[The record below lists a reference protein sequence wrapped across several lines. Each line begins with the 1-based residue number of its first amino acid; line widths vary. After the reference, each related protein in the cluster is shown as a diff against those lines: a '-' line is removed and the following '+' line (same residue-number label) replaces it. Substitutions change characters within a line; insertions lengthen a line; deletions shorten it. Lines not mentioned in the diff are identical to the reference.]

1 MHTKLKIILFTIG
14 VAILLSACNKQ
25 DQEEI
30 AEKAKQVAVDFM
42 KSEESIDFVPEEV
55 EFTSAIGG
63 GTVWV
68 EGYNED
74 NPSEVYSVTV
84 NYDDNNYE
92 VGSVATGQEV
102 EVEEE

>member
-1 MHTKLKIILFTIG
+1 M
-14 VAILLSACNKQ
+14 SACNKQ

-30 AEKAKQVAVDFM
+30 TKKAKQVAVDFM
-42 KSEESIDFVPEEV
+42 KSEESIDFVPEEI

-68 EGYNED
+68 EGYNKN
-74 NPSEVYSVTV
+74 NPSEEYSVTV

-92 VGSVATGQEV
+92 VGGVGTGQEV
-102 EVEEE
+102 EFEEE